1 MNSRSG
7 YSILEVL
14 IAFAVMSMTLAVLLP
29 GQTQLLGRAGTASER
44 ALAHDL
50 ALSRLEAVPHLGI
63 GPATEPYEDWRI
75 EQVVED
81 LQGQRRVTVRV
92 MSANGRVLA
101 DASRLFAVPDA
112 E

>member
-1 MNSRSG
+1 MNRRAG

-29 GQTQLLGRAGTASER
+29 GQTQLLGRAGTAAER

-50 ALSRLEAVPHLGI
+50 ALSRIEIARVLEVA
-63 GPATEPYEDWRI
+63 ATTEIYEDWRI
-75 EQVVED
+75 NHMARDV
-81 LQGQRRVTVRV
+81 LGQRKVTVSV
-92 MSANGRVLA
+92 MSASGRTLAEVKRVFGVA
-101 DASRLFAVPDA
+101 DA